1 MLTHCHRN
9 FSSFEIWFLHNNKD
23 FTKRKLYLGTC
34 PVCGSCI
41 VELVETR
48 KFDGAFFRKT
58 FYKKEAEK
66 IIQKLITQV
75 DYTNKDIKKFKKVPY
90 GLCYGENKEIHNRKG
105 EIIEIRQKRC
115 DRYGT
120 KELILTLKPSYSS

>member
-90 GLCYGENKEIHNRKG
+90 GLCYGENKEVHNRKG